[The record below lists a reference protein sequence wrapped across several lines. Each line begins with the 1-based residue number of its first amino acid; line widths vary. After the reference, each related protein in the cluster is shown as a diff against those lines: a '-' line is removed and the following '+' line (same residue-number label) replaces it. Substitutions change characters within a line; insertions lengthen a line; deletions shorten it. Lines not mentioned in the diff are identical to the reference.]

1 MKNLINNI
9 LIKMFN
15 ISSVDMSNN
24 INGISNSIL
33 GGSFEY
39 LTAAPFENYSF

>member
-15 ISSVDMSNN
+15 ISSVDMQTTLMVYQTAYWVDLLN
-24 INGISNSIL
+24 I
-33 GGSFEY
+33 
-39 LTAAPFENYSF
+39 